1 MEKRF
6 REIRE
11 SKHLTRKELACKLGK
26 DESFVAD
33 LEEGKVKDL
42 SCRTVYLLAV
52 ALGVSVCAFWS

>member
-1 MEKRF
+1 M
-6 REIRE
+6 EIRE
-11 SKHLTRKELACKLGK
+11 NKHLTRKELACRIGK
-26 DESFVAD
+26 AESFVVD